1 MIIKNYKNKTVLKG
15 MSLKEIEQWCQS
27 QELSNFRAKQIYQW
41 MYRHGVSEADSM
53 KNLSKDLQKKIDEC
67 CVLETLKIEKIDES
81 NTEPTQKILFKT
93 IDNHFIEAV
102 SMLEGNRHTICI
114 SSQIGCNVDCDFC
127 ATASMGLI
135 RNLMTGE
142 IIDQAIAIRRIVKTP
157 ITNVVFMGMGEPF
170 LNYNQVLSAAH
181 ILHNHDGFDLGAKR
195 ITISTAG
202 IVPKIE
208 KLIEDGYKYKLAISL
223 NATEDDTRQKIMPLN
238 RNWPIKSI
246 IKSASRF
253 AARKGHN
260 VMFEYVLLKGI
271 NDTAEDAVR
280 LANLIQGIDSKVNV
294 IPYNET
300 DGKYQRPSTETI
312 EQFLKILNKNKK
324 GFRILV
330 RWSKGEDI
338 NAACGQ
344 LAVTNI

>member
-15 MSLKEIEQWCQS
+15 MSLKEIEQWCQI

-41 MYRHGVSEADSM
+41 MYRHGVSEADNM

>member
-1 MIIKNYKNKTVLKG
+1 MKLKEYKNKTILKG
-15 MSLKEIEQWCQS
+15 MNLDEIAKWCNDQGHS
-27 QELSNFRAKQIYQW
+27 SFRATQIYQW
-41 MYRHGVSEADSM
+41 MYKHGVLDVGDM
-53 KNLSKDLQKKIDEC
+53 NNISKKLKDTILQD
-67 CVLETLKIEKIDES
+67 CVLNTLAIEKIDKSSIER
-81 NTEPTQKILFKT
+81 TQKILFKT
-93 IDNHFIEAV
+93 QDNHFIESV
-102 SMLEGNRHTICI
+102 SMVEKDRHTICI

-135 RNLMTGE
+135 RNLLAGE
-142 IIDQAIAIRRIVKTP
+142 IIDQAIAIRELVKEP

-170 LNYNQVLSAAH
+170 LNYDRVITAAD
-181 ILHNHDGFDLGAKR
+181 ILHDHNGFGLGAKR

-208 KLIEDGYKYKLAISL
+208 RFIKENHKYKLAISL
-223 NATEDDTRQKIMPLN
+223 NATEDVTRKKLMPLN
-238 RNWPIKSI
+238 QTWPIDKL

-253 AARKGHN
+253 AARKNHN
-260 VMFEYVLLKGI
+260 VMFEYVLLKDV
-271 NDTAEDAVR
+271 NDTTEDAIR
-280 LANLIQGIDSKVNV
+280 LANLIKGIDCKVNV

-300 DGKYQRPSTETI
+300 DGQYKRPSDNTI
-312 EQFLKILNKNKK
+312 ESFLKTLDEHRK

-344 LAVTNI
+344 LAVKN

>member
-1 MIIKNYKNKTVLKG
+1 MIVKEYKNKTVLKG
-15 MSLKEIEQWCQS
+15 MSLSEIEQWCDIQNQS
-27 QELSNFRAKQIYQW
+27 AFRAQQIYQW
-41 MYRHGVSEADSM
+41 MYKHGVENAEGMGNISQE
-53 KNLSKDLQKKIDEC
+53 LRKIIDDE
-67 CVLETLKIEKIDES
+67 CVLETLKIEKIDKSEL
-81 NTEPTQKILFKT
+81 EPTQKILFRT

-102 SMLEGNRHTICI
+102 SMLDKDRHTICI

-135 RNLMTGE
+135 RNLMSGE
-142 IIDQAIAIRRIVKTP
+142 IIDQAIAIRRLVKEP

-170 LNYNQVLSAAH
+170 LNYNRVLNAAN
-181 ILHNHDGFDLGAKR
+181 ILHNHHGFGLGAKR
-195 ITISTAG
+195 ITISTSG

-208 KLIEDGYKYKLAISL
+208 RLIKDGYKYKLAISL
-223 NATEDDTRQKIMPLN
+223 NATEDSTRQKIMPIN
-238 RNWPIKSI
+238 RTWPIEKV

-260 VMFEYVLLKGI
+260 IMFEYVLLKDI
-271 NDTAEDAVR
+271 NDTVDDAIR
-280 LANLIQGIDSKVNV
+280 LAQLIKGIDCKINV

-300 DGKYQRPSTETI
+300 DGKYKRPTNDTI
-312 EQFLKILNKNKK
+312 EAFLSVLKKHQK

-338 NAACGQ
+338 QAACGQ
-344 LAVTNI
+344 LAVSNQ

>member
-1 MIIKNYKNKTVLKG
+1 MIVKEYKNKTVLKG
-15 MSLKEIEQWCQS
+15 MSLSEIEQWCDIQNQS
-27 QELSNFRAKQIYQW
+27 AFRAQQIYQW
-41 MYRHGVSEADSM
+41 MYKHGV
-53 KNLSKDLQKKIDEC
+53 KNAEGMGNISQELRKIIDDE
-67 CVLETLKIEKIDES
+67 CVLETLKIEKIDKSEL
-81 NTEPTQKILFKT
+81 EPTQKILFRT

-102 SMLEGNRHTICI
+102 SMLDKDRHTICI

-135 RNLMTGE
+135 RNLMSGE
-142 IIDQAIAIRRIVKTP
+142 IIDQAIAIRRLVKEP

-170 LNYNQVLSAAH
+170 LNYNRVLNAAN
-181 ILHNHDGFDLGAKR
+181 ILHNHHGFGLGAKR
-195 ITISTAG
+195 ITISTSG

-208 KLIEDGYKYKLAISL
+208 RLIKDGYKYKLAISL
-223 NATEDDTRQKIMPLN
+223 NATEDSTRQKIMPIN
-238 RNWPIKSI
+238 RTWPIEKV

-260 VMFEYVLLKGI
+260 IMFEYVLLKDI
-271 NDTAEDAVR
+271 NDTVDDAIR
-280 LANLIQGIDSKVNV
+280 LAQLIKGIDCKINV

-300 DGKYQRPSTETI
+300 DGKYKRPTNDTI
-312 EQFLKILNKNKK
+312 EAFLSVLKKHQK

-338 NAACGQ
+338 QAACGQ
-344 LAVTNI
+344 LAVSNQ

>member
-41 MYRHGVSEADSM
+41 MYRHGVSKADNM
-53 KNLSKDLQKKIDEC
+53 KNLSKDLQKKIDES
-67 CVLETLKIEKIDES
+67 CVLKTLKIEKIDES

-280 LANLIQGIDSKVNV
+280 LANLVQGIDSKVNV